1 MKTEN
6 TSPANGVEEKILEIL
21 CDLANGLEAT
31 ALNVRHQIQELL
43 RLAEPSWNP
52 ASIKWEQAHG
62 TSGPYERSEDVDSP
76 DFKSLVKDL
85 NQHDGKL
92 AKGGYFFWL
101 FKNGSTVG
109 RKKR

>member
-6 TSPANGVEEKILEIL
+6 TAPVNEAEEKILEIL
-21 CDLANGLEAT
+21 CDLANGLEAA
-31 ALNVRHQIQELL
+31 ALGVKHQIRELL
-43 RLAEPSWNP
+43 RSDEQSWNP
-52 ASIKWEQAHG
+52 IRIKWEQAHG

-76 DFKSLVKDL
+76 DFKSLIKDL
-85 NQHDGKL
+85 DQHDGRLSKD
-92 AKGGYFFWL
+92 GHFYWL